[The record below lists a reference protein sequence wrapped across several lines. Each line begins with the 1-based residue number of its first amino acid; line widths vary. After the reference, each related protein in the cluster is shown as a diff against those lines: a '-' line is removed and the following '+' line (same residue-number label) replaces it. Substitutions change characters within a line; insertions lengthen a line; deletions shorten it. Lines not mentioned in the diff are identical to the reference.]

1 MGTLGRLLTMRIMK
15 IYATEVV
22 KHELTIELDDE
33 ALENLIEH
41 VKKEKY
47 QEVAEVYLDSQSV
60 IDSDFEED
68 DIDIYIKDL
77 SGKFVPIWT
86 LEGLRVLYEAASATY
101 NNDDV
106 LTEHDTDS
114 EFDADNV
121 DVCIE
126 QPDGKFKM
134 LYPEDEDNK
143 Q

>member
-1 MGTLGRLLTMRIMK
+1 MK

-22 KHELTIELDDE
+22 KHELIIELDDE

-41 VKKEKY
+41 VKEERY

-86 LEGLRVLYEAASATY
+86 LE
-101 NNDDV
+101 
-106 LTEHDTDS
+106 
-114 EFDADNV
+114 EFENA
-121 DVCIE
+121 
-126 QPDGKFKM
+126 
-134 LYPEDEDNK
+134 Y
-143 Q
+143 